1 MSEQTGLWIY
11 CVVENRG
18 KLPFEAAGIHG
29 TSPVF
34 AVAHGDFAMLVSK
47 EPMKKYPLERSILI
61 AHQRINEQAMQMGT
75 VLPVRFC
82 TMAENEEQI
91 VKEVLD
97 NGEKISEFKKA
108 RAFVKGKNEFGLRA
122 RWKNLDQVFQEI
134 GEENEK
140 VKIAK
145 EKTEEQK
152 GERLRMSLIEV
163 GHLVQEGLEEKKTA
177 VQEALTRDLIP
188 LAVQYKKNNVLGDAN
203 ILNAAFLVDEKK
215 QAEFDRAV
223 NDLVGGQEDKIQFK
237 YVGPIPP
244 FNFVEIVI
252 HFNGKKGA

>member
-18 KLPFEAAGIHG
+18 KLPFEAAGIHE

-47 EPMKKYPLERSILI
+47 EPLKKYPLVRDTLI
-61 AHQRINEQAMQMGT
+61 AHQRINEQAMQAGT

-91 VKEVLD
+91 VKEVLG
-97 NGEKISEFKKA
+97 NEEKISEFK
-108 RAFVKGKNEFGLRA
+108 RAQVFVKGKNEFGLRA
-122 RWKNLDQVFQEI
+122 RWKNLGQVFQEI

-140 VKIAK
+140 VKMAK
-145 EKTEEQK
+145 EKAGGQK
-152 GERLRMSLIEV
+152 GEGLRMSLIEV

-177 VQEALTRDLIP
+177 VEKALTKDLIP

-223 NDLVGGQEDKIQFK
+223 NTLVGGQEDKIQFK